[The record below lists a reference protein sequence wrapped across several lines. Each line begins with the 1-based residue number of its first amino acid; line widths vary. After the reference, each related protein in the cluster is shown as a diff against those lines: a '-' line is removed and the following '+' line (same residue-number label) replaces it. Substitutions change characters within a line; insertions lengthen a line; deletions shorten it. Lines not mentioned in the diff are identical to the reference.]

1 MAAFAAQNFLQQS
14 WPFAS
19 ELALLERVQ
28 RMREDVDDKLL
39 AVTRD
44 FRAHRFYPRRT
55 EVRPIELCVHHT
67 VTPPVAGSEETPGTP
82 GRWTLH
88 LQAIDRT
95 SGFPQVANLA
105 NYFRKISIEL
115 DPRLFS
121 ESMIEWTCF
130 QKDHQTT
137 VERLEVSR
145 TGATAHSV
153 RIKLQPSH
161 PIERYTLSEELL
173 RAIQSFLPP
182 SRSYSKSD
190 VIMGVW
196 EYIKRK
202 NLIKEDDCRVAVC
215 DSTLLQLFHCESLPF
230 ASLVVALRP
239 HLTVAAPL
247 DLEYHVTL
255 EADGDASK
263 PINEKVFDV
272 DVGCIGDVERAR
284 DAALREWEELHQ
296 EQQKELQFLQQQEAH
311 LLDQLHALAQKHEW
325 MTQFST
331 DPAGF
336 LADLVRSQ
344 QADQQ
349 ILTAEAETDEI
360 SRPHP
365 HQFTQPWV
373 REIVSDLLV
382 PTQPTH

>member
-1 MAAFAAQNFLQQS
+1 
-14 WPFAS
+14 
-19 ELALLERVQ
+19 
-28 RMREDVDDKLL
+28 MRQDADDKLL
-39 AVTRD
+39 TLTRD

-55 EVRPIELCVHHT
+55 EVRPIELTVHHT
-67 VTPPVAGSEETPGTP
+67 MTPAVAGTEETPGTP
-82 GRWTLH
+82 ARWTLH

-95 SGFPQVANLA
+95 SGSPQVANLA

-115 DPRLFS
+115 DPRLYS

-130 QKDHQTT
+130 QKDHKTT

-145 TGATAHSV
+145 TGATAHTV

-161 PIERYTLSEELL
+161 PIERYTLSEELS
-173 RAIQSFLPP
+173 RAITPFLPP
-182 SRSYSKSD
+182 TRSFSKTD
-190 VIMGVW
+190 IIMGVW

-215 DSTLLQLFHCESLPF
+215 DATLLQLFHCESLPF

-239 HLTVAAPL
+239 HLTPAAPL
-247 DLEYHVTL
+247 DLEYHVSL
-255 EADGDASK
+255 EAASDDANSSSSELT
-263 PINEKVFDV
+263 PINEKVFDL
-272 DVGCIGDVERAR
+272 DVGCIADVERAR

-296 EQQKELQFLQQQEAH
+296 EQQKELQFLQKQETH

-331 DPAGF
+331 DPAGMI
-336 LADLVRSQ
+336 ADLVRSQ
-344 QADQQ
+344 RADQQ
-349 ILTAEAETDEI
+349 ILTAETETDEI

-365 HQFTQPWV
+365 HQFSQPWV

-382 PTQPTH
+382 PTTQPTH